1 MKTLFTLSF
10 MALVS
15 VIFAQEKLPQR
26 RQNLTPEQR
35 TELQIKKMTLDLELT
50 EKQQKEMTAMLLEQ
64 HKKMDARREELR
76 LKKQA
81 ADKEKEEE
89 RFNKQIDALDEEIAL
104 REKVKKVLSA
114 EQYSKWQAQR
124 DQRKD
129 ILKSHV
135 MKNREGRK
143 HQKEQK

>member
-15 VIFAQEKLPQR
+15 GIFAQEKLPQR

-129 ILKSHV
+129 ILKSQA